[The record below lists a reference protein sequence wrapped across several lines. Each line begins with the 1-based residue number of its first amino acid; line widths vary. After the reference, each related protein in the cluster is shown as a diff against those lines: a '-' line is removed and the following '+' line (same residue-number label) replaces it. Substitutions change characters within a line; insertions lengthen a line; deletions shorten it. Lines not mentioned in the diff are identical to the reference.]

1 MGHRLP
7 TSDVNI
13 QSSRVRDAEPNCL
26 SQFPHL
32 QNMHNNS
39 TYFRVAVK
47 IKCVHKALI
56 TVPGTK
62 NILNKLLDFIIIQ
75 RILLG
80 KNTAREDMVNEY
92 SKI

>member
-1 MGHRLP
+1 
-7 TSDVNI
+7 
-13 QSSRVRDAEPNCL
+13 
-26 SQFPHL
+26 
-32 QNMHNNS
+32 MHNNS

-56 TVPGTK
+56 TGPGTK
-62 NILNKLLDFIIIQ
+62 NILNKLLDFMIIQ

-80 KNTAREDMVNEY
+80 KNIAREDMVNEY